1 MNAASIEIRNSDLV
15 FATLEA
21 NGQIIA
27 RLSAMNF
34 GSVGDV
40 VKAIYKLAGKFV
52 GMARVSIRNKS
63 QGWSKV
69 LMLSRRPTAVLPA

>member
-1 MNAASIEIRNSDLV
+1 MNAASIEIKNSDLV

>member
-1 MNAASIEIRNSDLV
+1 MNASSLEIRNSDLV

-34 GSVGDV
+34 GSVGEV
-40 VKAIYKLAGKFV
+40 VRAIYRMAGKFA
-52 GMARVSIRNKS
+52 GMARVCIRNKS

-69 LMLSRRPTAVLPA
+69 LMLSRRPAALQAA

>member
-1 MNAASIEIRNSDLV
+1 MNAASLEIRNSDLV

-34 GSVGDV
+34 GSVGEV
-40 VKAIYKLAGKFV
+40 
-52 GMARVSIRNKS
+52 
-63 QGWSKV
+63 
-69 LMLSRRPTAVLPA
+69 

>member
-1 MNAASIEIRNSDLV
+1 MNAASIEIKNSDLV

-40 VKAIYKLAGKFV
+40 VKAIYQLAGKFV